1 VSFVNVSAVVLLL
14 LFVHHRERIARW
26 QQGLV
31 AAFFA
36 AWSAWLALPIFREA
50 RWNLA
55 APREW
60 DFGCF
65 WLWGR
70 MAVLGGDF
78 YDPWRAMALAV
89 ASDPSD
95 EFSRLILHSGFWYPP
110 PTMLLFAPL
119 GFVSMRIALA
129 VWYVVQAGFACGA
142 AWLLWRMFL
151 REEGAVGLLVAAMLL
166 LALPPARSTAWFAQT
181 NFMLLFFFLLLVR
194 DRDKPRAG
202 IFLALGAVVKP
213 YFLLLLGYFLFKKSW
228 KAIAVSS
235 ATLLVALLLSAAL
248 FGLEPLTT
256 FVASNPTSR
265 VPGYVYGEL
274 INQSLIGMLVRRDTG
289 VLRGSLFGE
298 PLYLG
303 IATLLALASAW
314 VLRRGDAMKRDHG
327 LGLCLMLALLVYPA
341 TLAHYSLVII
351 APLLALWRDRRSLP
365 LGPGGVIALA
375 AVVYAILGWDR
386 FESHNFWANLLMW
399 GTLAGACWHLSVRPT
414 HEVVVPARP

>member
-1 VSFVNVSAVVLLL
+1 
-14 LFVHHRERIARW
+14 
-26 QQGLV
+26 
-31 AAFFA
+31 
-36 AWSAWLALPIFREA
+36 
-50 RWNLA
+50 
-55 APREW
+55 
-60 DFGCF
+60 
-65 WLWGR
+65 

-78 YDPWRAMALAV
+78 YVPWRAMALAV

-289 VLRGSLFGE
+289 VLR
-298 PLYLG
+298 
-303 IATLLALASAW
+303 
-314 VLRRGDAMKRDHG
+314 
-327 LGLCLMLALLVYPA
+327 
-341 TLAHYSLVII
+341 
-351 APLLALWRDRRSLP
+351 
-365 LGPGGVIALA
+365 
-375 AVVYAILGWDR
+375 
-386 FESHNFWANLLMW
+386 
-399 GTLAGACWHLSVRPT
+399 
-414 HEVVVPARP
+414 